1 MGRPDHRSGP
11 PGPGE
16 RIEELLALLAPE
28 RQTKP
33 PPRARPAARAPRRL
47 RRRAGGRFRS
57 GERRVV
63 DVLCRRT
70 LLRGVLQHRGAGCG
84 RGSLPHEPSS
94 RCDQARGRDG
104 DRRSVAAPGSGAWR
118 RSSTARLG
126 GAAERQAL
134 WAAGRR
140 PWGRALVGLLAG
152 TLAAVPPARRAAPS
166 RKVTSRPQR
175 PSRS

>member
-118 RSSTARLG
+118 RSSTARSAALQNAKRFGLPVDGLG
-126 GAAERQAL
+126 VGPS
-134 WAAGRR
+134 WASS
-140 PWGRALVGLLAG
+140 
-152 TLAAVPPARRAAPS
+152 PARSPQCRPPGGQHPAA
-166 RKVTSRPQR
+166 R
-175 PSRS
+175 